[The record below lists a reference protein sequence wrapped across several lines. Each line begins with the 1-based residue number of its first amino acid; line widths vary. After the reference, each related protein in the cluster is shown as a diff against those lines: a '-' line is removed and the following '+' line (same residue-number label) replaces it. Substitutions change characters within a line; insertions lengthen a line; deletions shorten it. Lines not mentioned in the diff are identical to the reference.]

1 MVPPTFRPG
10 LSTSVKAIKIIPH
23 RQVHKPAWC
32 RLSLTGIIFQVI
44 LGCVTRT
51 NISHHRWLL
60 GLVSK
65 WWCLKQLLK
74 KNMWCQEQRVLPL
87 LSVYPPFS
95 WDQHREYSKGLLLQ
109 PSNIGLVAV
118 INPCEHWNWFSQ
130 VHLLR
135 TRTIHRM
142 LCSLTS
148 SGILI

>member
-23 RQVHKPAWC
+23 RQAHKPAWC

-74 KNMWCQEQRVLPL
+74 NHVVSRTKGSSSFICVPALLVRPAQR
-87 LSVYPPFS
+87 
-95 WDQHREYSKGLLLQ
+95 YSKGLLLG